1 MAFCCNSPPI
11 FVEWYVAGQSE
22 FLKRQRFTSIE
33 NAIRKYWNIKQTGYL
48 VVNLYML
55 VSDVRVDLAHYEPL

>member
-11 FVEWYVAGQSE
+11 FVEWCVAGQSE

-48 VVNLYML
+48 VVNLYLL
-55 VSDVRVDLAHYEPL
+55 VSEVRVDLAHYEPL